1 MKPNSLMIDTLNVA
15 AHNLL
20 KAVRDG
26 YVLNVLTPAE
36 LADLAG
42 ELKTVQD
49 ILAKAQAPI
58 REALLEQGE
67 VIGSCYRTTAV
78 HSVRRSLDT
87 KAVKS
92 ELGEDWYNARTV
104 STEVASLRIVELKAS
119 ERI

>member
-1 MKPNSLMIDTLNVA
+1 MEKMTDTITIA

-20 KAVRDG
+20 KAIRETA
-26 YVLNVLTPAE
+26 VLDVLSSAE

-49 ILAKAQAPI
+49 ILSKVQAPI
-58 REALLEQGE
+58 REVLLEQGE
-67 VIGSCYRTTAV
+67 VIGSHYRTTAV